1 MQLNMPL
8 VVVEQ
13 PGLALPS
20 PAMPSPDAPSSTI
33 QYTFRLDQARYMHIQ
48 SGKEEEEL
56 LLLSLYSSSVL
67 PLGKLELGTT
77 VILPP
82 LLLFFSL
89 LGAAAGNC
97 SPLSPVW
104 ILLLISS
111 TANLHHKQFWRLWFR
126 RHKQLGQLASWIH
139 KEVRRTARN
148 HTMCV
153 WEGNT
158 REKPEN

>member
-1 MQLNMPL
+1 MPL

-48 SGKEEEEL
+48 SGKEEE
-56 LLLSLYSSSVL
+56 LLLSLCFL
-67 PLGKLELGTT
+67 PLRKLELGTA

-97 SPLSPVW
+97 SPLSPV
-104 ILLLISS
+104 
-111 TANLHHKQFWRLWFR
+111 
-126 RHKQLGQLASWIH
+126 
-139 KEVRRTARN
+139 
-148 HTMCV
+148 
-153 WEGNT
+153 
-158 REKPEN
+158 

>member
-1 MQLNMPL
+1 MPL

-48 SGKEEEEL
+48 SGKEELLL
-56 LLLSLYSSSVL
+56 LLLSLCFL
-67 PLGKLELGTT
+67 PLRKLELGTA

-89 LGAAAGNC
+89 LGAAAGHC
-97 SPLSPVW
+97 SPLSPV
-104 ILLLISS
+104 
-111 TANLHHKQFWRLWFR
+111 
-126 RHKQLGQLASWIH
+126 
-139 KEVRRTARN
+139 
-148 HTMCV
+148 
-153 WEGNT
+153 
-158 REKPEN
+158 